1 MQRYYILLKATGES
15 GLPAWLPYR
24 LTATSAELAVEKAK
38 KMAEDH
44 YREYKT
50 FEAQVIENEGSYRCS
65 ITMVR
70 GVICTS
76 EQKQQSSR

>member
-38 KMAEDH
+38 KDG
-44 YREYKT
+44 RRSLPRV
-50 FEAQVIENEGSYRCS
+50 QDVLGSGDR
-65 ITMVR
+65 
-70 GVICTS
+70 
-76 EQKQQSSR
+76 K